1 MTETSHEEL
10 NKGRELCKRL
20 LAHGLKTKRDK
31 VCAVLR
37 MIEKATSIEQAR
49 EIAGAVIS
57 ARKTR
62 KGLDAAIGG
71 LIEKAPMEQLRQI
84 CTALIA
90 TVLKSNP
97 HLHRHLDNSKSVLRE
112 KRGTTKE
119 SSMLQ

>member
-1 MTETSHEEL
+1 MNESSHDDL

-20 LAHGLKTKRDK
+20 LAHGLKTKKDK

-62 KGLDAAIGG
+62 KGLDAAISG
-71 LIEKAPMEQLRQI
+71 LIENATMEQLRQI

-90 TVLKSNP
+90 AVLKSNP
-97 HLHRHLDNSKSVLRE
+97 HLHRQLDNSKSGLME
-112 KRGTTKE
+112 KRGTIKE
-119 SSMLQ
+119 SNMLQ

>member
-1 MTETSHEEL
+1 MNESSHAEL

-20 LAHGLKTKRDK
+20 LAHGLKTKKDK

-62 KGLDAAIGG
+62 KGLDAAISG
-71 LIEKAPMEQLRQI
+71 LIEKATMDQLRQI

-97 HLHRHLDNSKSVLRE
+97 HLHRQLDNSKSILRE
-112 KRGTTKE
+112 KQGTIKE
-119 SSMLQ
+119 SNMLQ